1 MYIKRNAVLCHG
13 TLLMN
18 SNLNILRKVLRE
30 LKYPVMNI
38 NEVKEIS
45 DELIIKEII
54 NGLEEHCLMKVN
66 KNRLTSYEENLI
78 KQISLVK
85 YIPKN

>member
-1 MYIKRNAVLCHG
+1 
-13 TLLMN
+13 MN
-18 SNLNILRKVLRE
+18 TNLNILRKVLRE

-54 NGLEEHCLMKVN
+54 NGLEEHCLMKVH